1 MRDDIKPHNSLLKI
15 HGLKTQKYF
24 LAIQATTDSA
34 GQYAIAWTPPIQGVY
49 TVIATFQG
57 SDSYW
62 SSQAETAVNVVQG
75 PTNTPVPTQ
84 ASQSMADLYFVP
96 AIAGLLVAI
105 IAVGAVLAIL
115 MLRKRP

>member
-1 MRDDIKPHNSLLKI
+1 V
-15 HGLKTQKYF
+15 
-24 LAIQATTDSA
+24 
-34 GQYAIAWTPPIQGVY
+34 WTPPIQGIY
-49 TVIATFQG
+49 TVTATFQG

-62 SSQAETAVNVVQG
+62 SSSAETAINVVQG

-84 ASQSMADLYFVP
+84 ASQSMADIYFVP

-105 IAVGAVLAIL
+105 IAVGAVLTIL